1 MALALDVLLQVW
13 NENMSNI
20 LVRLLCNQ
28 DCRDVYEWRN
38 DENTRKMSLNSDF
51 IDYDHHKSWFS
62 NMLGSHNYVGI
73 IGETNSEKIGIVHFR
88 ENDEE
93 AFVSINLNPNFR
105 GRGLSSQFLAKSL
118 DFYLTDR
125 QNTTR
130 FLAEIK
136 CDNIKSERIFKN
148 NNFAFYF
155 NHDDVN
161 TFMRV
166 NFINK
171 GWKNV

>member
-1 MALALDVLLQVW
+1 MQASKGLIELSGT
-13 NENMSNI
+13 E
-20 LVRLLCNQ
+20 
-28 DCRDVYEWRN
+28 
-38 DENTRKMSLNSDF
+38 
-51 IDYDHHKSWFS
+51 
-62 NMLGSHNYVGI
+62 MLSSKNYVGVV
-73 IGETNSEKIGIVHFR
+73 GEINSEKMGIVHFK
-88 ENDEE
+88 EHDEE
-93 AFVSINLNPNFR
+93 ALVSINLNPSFR
-105 GRGLSSQFLAKSL
+105 GKKMSSE
-118 DFYLTDR
+118 
-125 QNTTR
+125 

>member
-1 MALALDVLLQVW
+1 
-13 NENMSNI
+13 MSNI
-20 LVRLLCNQ
+20 LIRLLCNQ

-38 DENTRKMSLNSDF
+38 DEITRKMSLNNDF
-51 IDYDHHKSWFS
+51 IDYEHHVSWFS
-62 NMLGSHNYVGI
+62 GMLSSNNYVGVV
-73 IGETNSEKIGIVHFR
+73 GEINSEKMGIVHFK
-88 ENDEE
+88 EHDEE
-93 AFVSINLNPNFR
+93 ALVSINLNPSFR
-105 GRGLSSQFLAKSL
+105 GKKLSSEFLAKSL
-118 DFYLTDR
+118 DFYLTNN

-136 CDNIKSERIFKN
+136 CDNIKSERIFRN

-161 TFMRV
+161 IFMRV